1 MEPWQGIACWLDPG
15 AGVCGV
21 GCEAGVYNLVGRYQV
36 KALVILCLGLAGC
49 QPTPKDCPA
58 ILHEAAITQRAAEIC
73 TTQLV
78 GCSLSYQ
85 EVRAVV
91 SEVEAARVCK

>member
-1 MEPWQGIACWLDPG
+1 
-15 AGVCGV
+15 
-21 GCEAGVYNLVGRYQV
+21 
-36 KALVILCLGLAGC
+36 LAGC

-58 ILHEAAITQRAAEIC
+58 IQQQAAITQRAAEIC

>member
-1 MEPWQGIACWLDPG
+1 MGGGEM
-15 AGVCGV
+15 
-21 GCEAGVYNLVGRYQV
+21 
-36 KALVILCLGLAGC
+36 KALVILCLGLAAC

-58 ILHEAAITQRAAEIC
+58 IQQQAAITQRAAEIC